1 MSEEPSREA
10 LRAEVSYLR
19 RHLDE
24 FLDLLPDALV
34 EVDLRSQRVT
44 LLNRMAQI
52 LFGYD
57 REAVAAGL
65 DSRLLFGEGEFDRAR
80 DLVRSFA
87 ARSLSTGEAY
97 QRTGRQELHEF
108 QLHRRDG
115 SVFTAE
121 AQSSFVL
128 DDAGQPVRMRS
139 IVRDVTP
146 RKELE
151 RQLAEMGLRDPLTG
165 CYNRH
170 YLERQRPELERP
182 TARWACLLFD
192 LKGFKAINDTY
203 GHDEG
208 DRVLRSGG
216 HPGAARGRRVR
227 ARPPG
232 QRRGRGAGDLQAPAG
247 GGRPRQ
253 PGRLQHGPGLPAA
266 IRERRAGAGPRRP
279 RHVRVAGAPAPAAAA
294 QVLRAAYRRG
304 PNVSRK
310 ICTRRA
316 RAGAGNG
323 RSMRSARP
331 SIRPA
336 ASNRTRI
343 PHRPSRGR
351 DGKP

>member
-1 MSEEPSREA
+1 
-10 LRAEVSYLR
+10 
-19 RHLDE
+19 
-24 FLDLLPDALV
+24 
-34 EVDLRSQRVT
+34 
-44 LLNRMAQI
+44 
-52 LFGYD
+52 
-57 REAVAAGL
+57 
-65 DSRLLFGEGEFDRAR
+65 SRLLFGEGEFDRAR

-192 LKGFKAINDTY
+192 LKDFKAINDTY

-208 DRVLRSGG
+208 DRVLRSFVHFLGRHHRTEDILVRLGG
-216 HPGAARGRRVR
+216 DEFALILQASDEGEARAISKRLLEAAALDSPAGFSMGLAYRRPSESVEQVLGRADRVMYASRGRRLR
-227 ARPPG
+227 RQRPK
-232 QRRGRGAGDLQAPAG
+232 A
-247 GGRPRQ
+247 
-253 PGRLQHGPGLPAA
+253 
-266 IRERRAGAGPRRP
+266 
-279 RHVRVAGAPAPAAAA
+279 
-294 QVLRAAYRRG
+294 
-304 PNVSRK
+304 
-310 ICTRRA
+310 
-316 RAGAGNG
+316 
-323 RSMRSARP
+323 
-331 SIRPA
+331 
-336 ASNRTRI
+336 
-343 PHRPSRGR
+343 
-351 DGKP
+351 